1 MVYKGKAILTALA
14 VLMIVLVLV
23 NIVLSLGNQS
33 LRAEVNERQQFLAQ
47 SMQLEGLHREIIT
60 VLATVALK
68 TNNDQLKSLLASQGI
83 NFGPPPAP
91 AGSAK
96 EHIVE
101 NELPTIEELQDQ
113 AIAAVEPVEKRG
125 SSLPLI
131 LTMVSVLI
139 WFAFQTVQ
147 LVFERNNLTAVKAKF
162 ESAMQESQKMQS
174 QLQSLV
180 SKTVELAQQGNP
192 AAKAAV
198 EELEK
203 RGIPIKGA
211 TAQPTK

>member
-1 MVYKGKAILTALA
+1 
-14 VLMIVLVLV
+14 
-23 NIVLSLGNQS
+23 
-33 LRAEVNERQQFLAQ
+33 
-47 SMQLEGLHREIIT
+47 
-60 VLATVALK
+60 
-68 TNNDQLKSLLASQGI
+68 
-83 NFGPPPAP
+83 
-91 AGSAK
+91 
-96 EHIVE
+96 VE

-113 AIAAVEPVEKRG
+113 AIAAVEPLEKRG
-125 SSLPLI
+125 SSLPLM

-147 LVFERNNLTAVKAKF
+147 LVVERNNLTALKANF
-162 ESAMQESQKMQS
+162 ESAVQESQKMQS

-192 AAKAAV
+192 AAKAAL

-211 TAQPTK
+211 TAQPAK

>member
-1 MVYKGKAILTALA
+1 M
-14 VLMIVLVLV
+14 
-23 NIVLSLGNQS
+23 
-33 LRAEVNERQQFLAQ
+33 
-47 SMQLEGLHREIIT
+47 
-60 VLATVALK
+60 
-68 TNNDQLKSLLASQGI
+68 
-83 NFGPPPAP
+83 
-91 AGSAK
+91 
-96 EHIVE
+96 E

-113 AIAAVEPVEKRG
+113 AVAPVEPVEKRG

-147 LVFERNNLTAVKAKF
+147 LLLERNNLTALKTNF

-198 EELEK
+198 EDLEK

-211 TAQPTK
+211 TAQPPK

>member
-1 MVYKGKAILTALA
+1 M
-14 VLMIVLVLV
+14 
-23 NIVLSLGNQS
+23 
-33 LRAEVNERQQFLAQ
+33 
-47 SMQLEGLHREIIT
+47 
-60 VLATVALK
+60 
-68 TNNDQLKSLLASQGI
+68 
-83 NFGPPPAP
+83 
-91 AGSAK
+91 
-96 EHIVE
+96 E

-113 AIAAVEPVEKRG
+113 AVAPVEPVEKRG

-139 WFAFQTVQ
+139 WVGFQTVQ
-147 LVFERNNLTAVKAKF
+147 LLVERNNLAAVKGNF
-162 ESAMQESQKMQS
+162 DSAMQESQKMQS

-211 TAQPTK
+211 TAQPAK

>member
-1 MVYKGKAILTALA
+1 
-14 VLMIVLVLV
+14 
-23 NIVLSLGNQS
+23 
-33 LRAEVNERQQFLAQ
+33 
-47 SMQLEGLHREIIT
+47 
-60 VLATVALK
+60 
-68 TNNDQLKSLLASQGI
+68 
-83 NFGPPPAP
+83 
-91 AGSAK
+91 
-96 EHIVE
+96 VE

-113 AIAAVEPVEKRG
+113 PVAAVEPVEKRG

-139 WFAFQTVQ
+139 WFAFQTLQ
-147 LVFERNNLTAVKAKF
+147 LVFERNNLTALKANF

-211 TAQPTK
+211 TAQPAK

>member
-1 MVYKGKAILTALA
+1 
-14 VLMIVLVLV
+14 
-23 NIVLSLGNQS
+23 
-33 LRAEVNERQQFLAQ
+33 
-47 SMQLEGLHREIIT
+47 
-60 VLATVALK
+60 
-68 TNNDQLKSLLASQGI
+68 
-83 NFGPPPAP
+83 
-91 AGSAK
+91 
-96 EHIVE
+96 VE

-113 AIAAVEPVEKRG
+113 PVAAVEPVEKRG

-131 LTMVSVLI
+131 LTMASVLI
-139 WFAFQTVQ
+139 WFAFQTLQ
-147 LVFERNNLTAVKAKF
+147 LVFERNNLTALKANF

-211 TAQPTK
+211 TAQPAK